1 MPAAAN
7 YLAID
12 LGASSGRAV
21 LGAFDG
27 RTLSL
32 REMSRFA
39 NGPVSLP
46 TGLHWNTLHL
56 FEQVRQALTM
66 CGLSGVELAG
76 IGIDTWGVD
85 YGLLSKTGELLGLP
99 HHYRDPR
106 TRGMMDVA
114 LSHASREEIY
124 SRTGVQFM
132 ALNTLCQLLAERR
145 GADRRLWT
153 ARLLL
158 FTPDLLNFWLTGAPR
173 SERSIAST
181 SQLFDP
187 GEGEWAQDLVRQLG
201 LPTRI
206 LPEVVESGT
215 PLGPLLPVVIEE
227 TGVRGVRVISV
238 ASHDT
243 GSAVAAVP
251 AASSDWAYISSGTWS
266 LVGRELGAPIRTPA
280 ALEANFTN
288 ECGVA
293 GTIRFHKNV
302 AGLWLLQ
309 ECHRVWAAQGR
320 EHSFEELI
328 AVGAAAPP
336 LAAMIDPDDPSLSEF
351 GDIPGRIRALC
362 DRSGQRPPSG
372 DGEMVRCILESLALK
387 YRLVLDSLEELTGP
401 VSTVHIVGG
410 GVRNTVLCQ
419 FTADATGR
427 RVVAG
432 PVEATAAGNAMVQA
446 MACGQVSGL
455 EQIRSVIA
463 ASFELKVYEPTRSAA
478 WTEAIG
484 RFRRLIASG
493 GVATGPA
500 RPRR

>member
-1 MPAAAN
+1 LGAVAN

-27 RTLSL
+27 RKLSL
-32 REMSRFA
+32 REMSRFP
-39 NGPVSLP
+39 NGPLSLP
-46 TGLHWNTLHL
+46 TGLHWDTPQL
-56 FEQVRQALTM
+56 FEHVRHVLGA
-66 CGLSGVELAG
+66 CGREKIRLSGV
-76 IGIDTWGVD
+76 GIDTWGVD
-85 YGLLSKTGELLGLP
+85 YGLMSSAGELLGLP

-106 TRGMMDVA
+106 TRDMMAVA
-114 LSHASREEIY
+114 FGRVPKEEIY
-124 SRTGVQFM
+124 RRSGIQFM
-132 ALNTLCQLLAERR
+132 TLNTVYQLLAERQA
-145 GADRRLWT
+145 ADGRLDAAHT
-153 ARLLL
+153 LL
-158 FTPDLLNFWLTGAPR
+158 FTPDLLNYWLTGIKR

-181 SQLFDP
+181 SQMYDP
-187 GEGEWAQDLVRQLG
+187 GAGNWAADLVERLG
-201 LPTRI
+201 LPARI
-206 LPEVVESGT
+206 LPEVAPSGT
-215 PLGPLLPVVIEE
+215 AVGTLFPAIGDE
-227 TGVRGVRVISV
+227 TGVGPVTVIAP

-251 AASSDWAYISSGTWS
+251 ATGDGWAYISSGTWS
-266 LVGRELGAPIRTPA
+266 LVGRELKAPICTA
-280 ALEANFTN
+280 AAEAANFTN

-320 EHSFEELI
+320 EHSFDDLI
-328 AVGAAAPP
+328 AMGTAAPP

-351 GDIPGRIRALC
+351 GDMPRRIRALC
-362 DRSGQRPPSG
+362 ERAGQRPPSG
-372 DGEMVRCILESLALK
+372 NGEMVRCILESLALK
-387 YRLVLDSLEELTGP
+387 YRVVLDSLEELTGP
-401 VSTVHIVGG
+401 VSTIHIVGG
-410 GVRNTVLCQ
+410 GVRNTLLCQ
-419 FTADATGR
+419 FAADATGR

-463 ASFELKVYEPTRSAA
+463 ASFELKVYEPTRSAV
-478 WTEAIG
+478 WTEAVG

-493 GVATGPA
+493 GDATGPA